1 MRIRRKR
8 QAGEV
13 RVAEEE
19 IQGLPRLGVRLLHKR
34 ALRLSKPRLA
44 DDRPLV
50 RPGEGDGLFERP
62 IREIPALGAQEG
74 LAGVPELTGRVFAV
88 RAHHLRVDLGALT
101 LHPHLNQAL
110 GQTRLCIL
118 RLIRIGELLRQSV
131 ERILRFLQVVQ
142 GRVERPET
150 HVGIRA
156 ERAVWIGLPLSSVLA
171 ENESPDFEE
180 ILKVDEWQATPVAV
194 RAQRP
199 QIFPV
204 DLDVALETRSRGA
217 PEPHCR
223 HAFRQ
228 IARPNPTLPDI
239 PHDQFEVRADPIVK
253 RVAAELRKQLPSAVK
268 TRMRNEYRKAEHPRT
283 KPPRRTVPHRPSAQF
298 PHETDVGVSRVNILR
313 KDGGNLGERHLA
325 FQHIIRIQDA
335 NDVARGEGD
344 APVDGIVHSSVAFA
358 PTDDG

>member
-34 ALRLSKPRLA
+34 AFRLSEPRLA

-74 LAGVPELTGRVFAV
+74 LAGVHELTGRVFAV

-217 PEPHCR
+217 SEPHCR
-223 HAFRQ
+223 H
-228 IARPNPTLPDI
+228 T
-239 PHDQFEVRADPIVK
+239 PHSK
-253 RVAAELRKQLPSAVK
+253 
-268 TRMRNEYRKAEHPRT
+268 
-283 KPPRRTVPHRPSAQF
+283 SAQNKW
-298 PHETDVGVSRVNILR
+298 HHTEN
-313 KDGGNLGERHLA
+313 GNSYLS
-325 FQHIIRIQDA
+325 FNQ
-335 NDVARGEGD
+335 
-344 APVDGIVHSSVAFA
+344 
-358 PTDDG
+358 